1 MLDDMPAEKMVLNIP
16 EVCNEETIH
25 LYIQILSKLV
35 ISVESTF
42 RDICFK

>member
-1 MLDDMPAEKMVLNIP
+1 MLGDIPAEKMILNIP

-25 LYIQILSKLV
+25 LCIQIFSKLV